1 MTDHRA
7 KQVQDTEL
15 DILLAQAA
23 AQDVQSLEQYRSLES
38 RVLQQTLPPQP
49 LSLIDAFL
57 LWLSPQD
64 RINWRA
70 PLAASFA
77 LLLGVA
83 VANVYDFGLYSA
95 GTYDAE
101 LVSWDDEL
109 SLLSLV
115 DLDTGANTPNAT
127 SGNLKDD

>member
-7 KQVQDTEL
+7 KPVQDTEL

-23 AQDVQSLEQYRSLES
+23 AQDVLSHEQYRSLES

-49 LSLIDAFL
+49 LSPIDAFL

-83 VANVYDFGLYSA
+83 VANVYDFGLDSA
-95 GTYDAE
+95 GTDDAE
-101 LVSWDDEL
+101 LVYWDDEL

-115 DLDTGANTPNAT
+115 DLDTGANPPNAT